1 MKSNWADSN
10 HRTDVRDGYCETY
23 IPTRHQC
30 LPKTDWLFAAVEG
43 KDKIRFVAD
52 TEEEVFKWLRKHNRV
67 GKHLR
72 VVRCH
77 R

>member
-1 MKSNWADSN
+1 MKANWSDSN

-52 TEEEVFKWLRKHNRV
+52 TESLGGKTNDLQDFKKGPRYLDTRF
-67 GKHLR
+67 L
-72 VVRCH
+72 
-77 R
+77 

>member
-1 MKSNWADSN
+1 MKANWADSN
-10 HRTDVRDGYCETY
+10 HRVDVRDGYCETY

-30 LPKTDWLFAAVEG
+30 LPKTDRLFAAVEG

-52 TEEEVFKWLRKHNRV
+52 TEEEVFRWLRKHNRV